1 MNFKQELW
9 TKQDTYFIPADAE
22 KFCNKSGLGDFVVDK
37 TRVREEE
44 VNLFI

>member
-9 TKQDTYFIPADAE
+9 TKQDTYFITADAE

-37 TRVREEE
+37 
-44 VNLFI
+44 